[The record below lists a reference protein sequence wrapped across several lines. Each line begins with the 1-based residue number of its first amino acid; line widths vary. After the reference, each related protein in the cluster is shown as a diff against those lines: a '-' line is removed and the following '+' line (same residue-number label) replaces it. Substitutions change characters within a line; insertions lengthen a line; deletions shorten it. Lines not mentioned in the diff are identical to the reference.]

1 MKLFELLAEKPSS
14 RLTKILLLIG
24 IALIVITYSILN
36 FFITIS
42 GFDSNSLVY
51 SELCFSGP
59 ILKSMYVVL
68 VVQGTVDLYRIGQL
82 WDYGFMVAYGLL
94 IFSLALIIARAFEED
109 SFWHESGYVI
119 SLFGIAAPLLDV
131 FENVFILLTL
141 TNPLG
146 FPDWLAVAQS
156 AVSLP
161 KWILI
166 LTALIWALVTAVIL
180 LIRKL
185 RK

>member
-1 MKLFELLAEKPSS
+1 MKLFELLEEKPSP

-24 IALIVITYSILN
+24 IVLMVITYSVLN

-82 WDYGFMVAYGLL
+82 WDYGFMVAYGLI
-94 IFSLALIIARAFEED
+94 IFSLALIIGRAFEED
-109 SFWHESGYVI
+109 SFWRKSGCVI
-119 SLFGIAAPLLDV
+119 SLFGIVAPLLDV
-131 FENVFILLTL
+131 FENIFILLTL

-166 LTALIWALVTAVIL
+166 FVALIWALIASIIL
-180 LIRKL
+180 LIKKL
-185 RK
+185 KK